1 MKVYLIRINNN
12 KAMTLILTILIIIII
27 IIIIII
33 MIKNRIFQGDAPSPL
48 LFIIALIPLT
58 HILKTANPGYEFRT
72 GETINHLL
80 FMDDLKLYS
89 KSERALDP
97 HIQTV

>member
-1 MKVYLIRINNN
+1 
-12 KAMTLILTILIIIII
+12 MTLILTILLIIII

-48 LFIIALIPLT
+48 LFIIALTPLT